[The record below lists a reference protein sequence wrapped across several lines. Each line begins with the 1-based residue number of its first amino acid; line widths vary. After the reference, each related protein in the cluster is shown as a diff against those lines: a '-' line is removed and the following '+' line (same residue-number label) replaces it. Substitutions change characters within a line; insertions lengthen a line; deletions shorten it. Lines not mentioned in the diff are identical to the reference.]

1 MVDAS
6 LRPARQ
12 LKAEGW
18 TPRQFR
24 QALADG
30 SLVRLTRGVYAPSV
44 PHETPTELHLRRAAA
59 LLSVHREA
67 VVLSHFSAA
76 IAHGLAV
83 QVGNPDRIHIT
94 VPPPSR
100 GRCRSGYHVHQAPL
114 DAAEVVIVDGLRV
127 TSLPRTLVDLART
140 TPYAWGVIAADQV
153 LRRSVSRDALRAAV
167 DAGGCRRGVEQARR
181 VIEFADRRAQS
192 PAESASRVTLARAGL
207 PAPELQFEVTGPDGW
222 VATSDF
228 AWPEYRLVGEMDGK
242 SKYSIGLR
250 PGQSPE
256 DAVLHDLRRQEAIR
270 QAGFWVTR
278 WGWAEAWD
286 VRALGELVRG
296 GLAQAAGLHQASGL
310 VRDAA

>member
-114 DAAEVVIVDGLRV
+114 DAAEVVIVDGLRSPPASEV
-127 TSLPRTLVDLART
+127 SAR
-140 TPYAWGVIAADQV
+140 
-153 LRRSVSRDALRAAV
+153 
-167 DAGGCRRGVEQARR
+167 
-181 VIEFADRRAQS
+181 
-192 PAESASRVTLARAGL
+192 
-207 PAPELQFEVTGPDGW
+207 
-222 VATSDF
+222 
-228 AWPEYRLVGEMDGK
+228 
-242 SKYSIGLR
+242 
-250 PGQSPE
+250 
-256 DAVLHDLRRQEAIR
+256 
-270 QAGFWVTR
+270 
-278 WGWAEAWD
+278 
-286 VRALGELVRG
+286 
-296 GLAQAAGLHQASGL
+296 
-310 VRDAA
+310 